1 MKFNVPGM
9 NCGHCTAAITKG
21 IAVVDPN
28 ATVQT
33 DLATHTVTVA
43 SERSATE
50 IAAAIKSA
58 GYDST
63 LA

>member
-21 IAVVDPN
+21 IAVVDPE
-28 ATVQT
+28 AKVQT
-33 DLATHTVTVA
+33 DVEAHTVTVT
-43 SERSATE
+43 SERSAVE

-58 GYDST
+58 GYEST